1 MAKNEQFWRKKL
13 SVLKCNNV
21 KISNIWKFGH
31 WNKDKFSFINMTF
44 LISHLWKLYLSK
56 IDPIFV
62 NVALLHFKII
72 ETLLNLLLNFV
83 SPTLKLHNQ
92 YCPSSKRVKNL
103 SLHWVTFCVICL
115 WKILGTLFNLVSVR
129 LWDFKDGGS

>member
-1 MAKNEQFWRKKL
+1 MARLKGSWNFDFHGKFCSFWAINAFKTKVSSSTEWFLWLWFFKL
-13 SVLKCNNV
+13 A
-21 KISNIWKFGH
+21 
-31 WNKDKFSFINMTF
+31 
-44 LISHLWKLYLSK
+44 LYGKVCLSK